1 MFKKLIL
8 ALSHKTQLIMNKTVF
23 ITGASSGIGKAT
35 AHYFAQ
41 NGWNVAATM
50 RSPEKETELP
60 KLTNVKLFQLDVT
73 DNESITNAI
82 ESAVNQF
89 GKIDVLVN
97 NAGYGADGVFEAMS
111 DEVIENQFN
120 TNVFGL
126 MRVTRAIIPHM
137 RANKAGTI
145 IQIASMG
152 GRITFPL
159 FSIYHATKFAVEGFT
174 ESLQYELKPFNIK
187 LKLIEPGTIKTEF
200 YGKGRVAITGSNLP
214 EYKEFVEKCEK
225 ISQAPAKNG
234 ITPDKVAVSIF
245 KAATGNSNKLRYPSG
260 KPAPLLLWLRKRLPE
275 SWFFAMVR
283 SSYKI

>member
-1 MFKKLIL
+1 
-8 ALSHKTQLIMNKTVF
+8 MNKTVF

-35 AHYFAQ
+35 AHYFAEK
-41 NGWNVAATM
+41 GWNVAATM
-50 RSPEKETELP
+50 RNPEKEANLN
-60 KLTNVKLFQLDVT
+60 KYINVKLFKLDVT
-73 DNESITNAI
+73 NNESILSAI
-82 ESAVNQF
+82 ESSVKQF

-97 NAGYGADGVFEAMS
+97 NAGYGADGVFEAMT

-159 FSIYHATKFAVEGFT
+159 FSIYHGTKFAVEGFT
-174 ESLQYELKPFNIK
+174 ESLHYELKPFNIQ

-234 ITPDKVAVSIF
+234 VTPDTVAATIF
-245 KAATGNSNKLRYPSG
+245 KAATDNSNKLRYPTGS
-260 KPAPLLLWLRKRLPE
+260 PAPLLIWLRKRLPE
-275 SWFFAMVR
+275 SWFYALVR

>member
-1 MFKKLIL
+1 
-8 ALSHKTQLIMNKTVF
+8 MNKTVL

-35 AHYFAQ
+35 AYYFAQ
-41 NGWNVAATM
+41 QGWNVAATM
-50 RSPEKETELP
+50 RSPEKESELNR
-60 KLTNVKLFQLDVT
+60 LNNVTLLKLDVT
-73 DNESITNAI
+73 DNDSITHAI
-82 ESAVNQF
+82 ESAVTQF

-97 NAGYGADGVFEAMS
+97 NAGYGADGVFEAMT

-145 IQIASMG
+145 VQIASMG

-159 FSIYHATKFAVEGFT
+159 FSIYHGTKFAVEGFT
-174 ESLQYELKPFNIK
+174 ESLHYELKPFNIK

-214 EYKEFVEKCEK
+214 EYKAFVEKCEK
-225 ISQAPAKNG
+225 VSQAPAQNG
-234 ITPDKVAVSIF
+234 VTPDKVAATIF
-245 KAATGNSNKLRYPSG
+245 KAASDNSNKLRYPTG
-260 KPAPLLLWLRKRLPE
+260 NPAPLLIWLRKRLPE
-275 SWFFAMVR
+275 SWFYAMVR
-283 SSYKI
+283 STYKI

>member
-145 IQIASMG
+145 
-152 GRITFPL
+152 TFPL

>member
-1 MFKKLIL
+1 
-8 ALSHKTQLIMNKTVF
+8 MNKTIF
-23 ITGASSGIGKAT
+23 ITGSSSGIGKAT
-35 AHYFAQ
+35 AYYFAQ
-41 NGWNVAATM
+41 KGWNVAATM
-50 RSPEKETELP
+50 RSPEKETELV
-60 KLTNVKLFQLDVT
+60 KLDNVKLFKLDVT
-73 DNESITNAI
+73 DNESISEAI
-82 ESAVNQF
+82 KDAASQF

-97 NAGYGADGVFEAMS
+97 NAGYGADGVFEAMT

-137 RANKAGTI
+137 RKNKAGTI

-159 FSIYHATKFAVEGFT
+159 FSIYHGTKFAVEGFT
-174 ESLQYELKPFNIK
+174 ESLHYELKPFNIR

-200 YGKGRVAITGSNLP
+200 YGKGRVAVTGSDLP

-225 ISQAPAKNG
+225 VSQAPKDNG
-234 ITPDKVAVSIF
+234 ITPDTVAKSIF
-245 KAATGNSNKLRYPSG
+245 KAATDRSSKLRYPTG
-260 KPAPLLLWLRKRLPE
+260 NPAPLLLWLRKRLPE
-275 SWFFAMVR
+275 SWFYALVR

>member
-1 MFKKLIL
+1 M
-8 ALSHKTQLIMNKTVF
+8 KTVL

-35 AHYFAQ
+35 AIYFAQ
-41 NGWNVAATM
+41 KGWQVAATM
-50 RSPEKETELP
+50 RSPEKETELN
-60 KLTNVKLFQLDVT
+60 KLANVKLFKLDVT
-73 DNESITNAI
+73 DNASIV
-82 ESAVNQF
+82 SALGDAAKLF

-97 NAGYGADGVFEAMS
+97 NAGYGADGVFEAMT
-111 DEVIENQFN
+111 DEVIENQFS

-137 RANKAGTI
+137 RVNKSGTI

-159 FSIYHATKFAVEGFT
+159 FSIYHGTKFAVEGFT
-174 ESLQYELKPFNIK
+174 ESLHYELKPFNIRM
-187 LKLIEPGTIKTEF
+187 KLIEPGTIKTEF

-225 ISQAPAKNG
+225 VSQAPAQNG
-234 ITPDKVAVSIF
+234 VTPDTVAAAIY
-245 KAATGNSNKLRYPSG
+245 KAATDNSNKLRYPTG
-260 KPAPLLLWLRKRLPE
+260 NPAPLLLWLRKRLPE
-275 SWFFAMVR
+275 SWFYGMVR

>member
-1 MFKKLIL
+1 
-8 ALSHKTQLIMNKTVF
+8 MNKTVF

-50 RSPEKETELP
+50 RSPDKETDLT

-137 RANKAGTI
+137 RANKAGAI

-234 ITPDKVAVSIF
+234 ITPDKVAASIF
-245 KAATGNSNKLRYPSG
+245 KAASGNSNKLRYPSG

>member
-1 MFKKLIL
+1 M
-8 ALSHKTQLIMNKTVF
+8 KTVL

-35 AHYFAQ
+35 AIYFAQ
-41 NGWNVAATM
+41 KGWQVAATM
-50 RSPEKETELP
+50 RSPEKETELS
-60 KLTNVKLFQLDVT
+60 KLANVKLFKLDVT
-73 DNESITNAI
+73 DNASILSAI
-82 ESAVNQF
+82 GDAAKQF

-97 NAGYGADGVFEAMS
+97 NAGYGADGVFEAMT

-126 MRVTRAIIPHM
+126 MRVTRAVIPHM
-137 RANKAGTI
+137 RANKSGTI

-159 FSIYHATKFAVEGFT
+159 FSIYHGTKFAVEGFT
-174 ESLQYELKPFNIK
+174 ESLHYELKPFNIK
-187 LKLIEPGTIKTEF
+187 MKLIEPGTIKTEF

-225 ISQAPAKNG
+225 VSQAPAQNG
-234 ITPDKVAVSIF
+234 VTPDTVAATIY
-245 KAATGNSNKLRYPSG
+245 KAATDNSNKLRYPTGS
-260 KPAPLLLWLRKRLPE
+260 PAPMLLWLRKRLPE
-275 SWFFAMVR
+275 RWFFGIVR

>member
-1 MFKKLIL
+1 LRDQKNKN
-8 ALSHKTQLIMNKTVF
+8 MNKTIF

-35 AHYFAQ
+35 AVYFAQ
-41 NGWNVAATM
+41 KGWNVAATM
-50 RSPEKETELP
+50 RSPEKEVELNN
-60 KLTNVKLFQLDVT
+60 LSNVKLFKLDVT
-73 DNESITNAI
+73 NNDSISNAI
-82 ESAVNQF
+82 KEAITQF

-97 NAGYGADGVFEAMS
+97 NAGYGADGVFEAMT

-137 RANKAGTI
+137 RANKSGVI
-145 IQIASMG
+145 VQIASMG

-159 FSIYHATKFAVEGFT
+159 FSIYHGTKFAVEGFT
-174 ESLQYELKPFNIK
+174 ESLHYELKPFNIR

-225 ISQAPAKNG
+225 VSQAPAQNG
-234 ITPDKVAVSIF
+234 VTPATVAATIF
-245 KAATGNSNKLRYPSG
+245 KAATDNSNKLRYPSG
-260 KPAPLLLWLRKRLPE
+260 SPAPLLIWLRKRLPE
-275 SWFFAMVR
+275 SWFFALVR

>member
-1 MFKKLIL
+1 M
-8 ALSHKTQLIMNKTVF
+8 KTVL

-35 AHYFAQ
+35 AIYFAQ
-41 NGWNVAATM
+41 KGWQVAATM
-50 RSPEKETELP
+50 RSPEKEIELN
-60 KLTNVKLFQLDVT
+60 KWTNVKLFKLDVT
-73 DNESITNAI
+73 DNASILLAI
-82 ESAVNQF
+82 NDAAKQF

-97 NAGYGADGVFEAMS
+97 NAGYGVDGVFEAMT

-137 RANKAGTI
+137 RANKSGTI
-145 IQIASMG
+145 VQIASMG

-159 FSIYHATKFAVEGFT
+159 FSIYHGTKFAVEGFT
-174 ESLQYELKPFNIK
+174 ESLHYELKPFNIRM
-187 LKLIEPGTIKTEF
+187 KLIEPGTIKTEF

-225 ISQAPAKNG
+225 VSQAPAQNG
-234 ITPDKVAVSIF
+234 VTPDTVAATIY
-245 KAATGNSNKLRYPSG
+245 KAATDNSNKLRYPTG
-260 KPAPLLLWLRKRLPE
+260 NPAPLLLWLRKRLPE
-275 SWFFAMVR
+275 SWFYGIVR